1 MNKQTETLKL
11 ALEALENSRSLE
23 PVDVQWVKGKRHAAI
38 AAIRD
43 ALAEESS
50 GTEQPKLSDYEP
62 DGMHHNKQHKCKYP
76 KCDYPCPDLPDCRD
90 AEQIVEE
97 YDPDNRTI
105 SVYPSEWKAQQEP
118 VAVMTVLHLKDRTEI
133 GYGPASAGYDLP
145 TGEYKLYTS
154 PQPAQQEPVAKVV
167 TDNSRELVVESLTSK
182 YLRKGTKLYTFPP
195 ASKPWIGLTNED
207 KAEIEKIVGITEDDD
222 GWMVSQMFTLAEAK
236 LREKNT

>member
-1 MNKQTETLKL
+1 M
-11 ALEALENSRSLE
+11 A
-23 PVDVQWVKGKRHAAI
+23 
-38 AAIRD
+38 
-43 ALAEESS
+43 
-50 GTEQPKLSDYEP
+50 EQPKLSDYEP
-62 DGMHHNKQHKCKYP
+62 DGMHHNKPNKCKYP
-76 KCDYPCPDLPDCRD
+76 KCSYPCPDLPDCRD
-90 AEQIVEE
+90 AEQTVEE

-105 SVYPSEWKAQQEP
+105 SVYPSEWK
-118 VAVMTVLHLKDRTEI
+118 
-133 GYGPASAGYDLP
+133 
-145 TGEYKLYTS
+145 
-154 PQPAQQEPVAKVV
+154 AQQEPVAKVV